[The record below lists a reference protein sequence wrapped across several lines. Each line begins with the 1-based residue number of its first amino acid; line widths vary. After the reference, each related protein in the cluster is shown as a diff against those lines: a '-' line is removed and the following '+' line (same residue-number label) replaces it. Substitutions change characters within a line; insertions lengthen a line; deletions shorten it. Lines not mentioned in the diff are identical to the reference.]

1 MTVGVSGI
9 LRNLGESKLQNPE
22 RGGGGFKEMN
32 GERRKLWAL
41 LDCQSVGYLY
51 DRDGYFSKEIN
62 APNQLVLSLK
72 RSLSPVPSNLLS
84 HLPRTGGLKGR

>member
-9 LRNLGESKLQNPE
+9 LRNLGESKFQNPE

-51 DRDGYFSKEIN
+51 DGDWHFSKELN

-72 RSLSPVPSNLLS
+72 RSLSAVLSNLLF
-84 HLPRTGGLKGR
+84 HLPGIGGLKGR